1 MAFGKKYKPRKI
13 KIESASVDNDSPAVQ
28 KRLDRIARNY
38 QKLDE
43 VFNDLETRIELDER
57 LTSDKENF
65 EPPKK
70 PR

>member
-1 MAFGKKYKPRKI
+1 MAFGKKYKPRSI
-13 KIESASVDNDSPAVQ
+13 KIESAPVDHDSPAVQ
-28 KRLDRIARNY
+28 QRLDRIARNY

-43 VFNDLETRIELDER
+43 VLCDLESRIELDDR

-65 EPPKK
+65 EPPNK